1 MTLPTPNPSTYF
13 DRPLRLDESQL
24 AMLLRCSD
32 AGDMTEWNTWRQ
44 VNPEEPIYLEGAML
58 RGANLRGGN
67 FDHAHL
73 AGAILWS
80 ADLSDTQLVEAD
92 LEHATL
98 WGAHLDQAMM
108 RRTHLEGALL
118 STACLKGAR
127 LLFSQLQGADCS
139 YAIVNSDT
147 LLLECGLDKGT
158 NFTGVNLDSAR
169 FSPGLK
175 QTLEYNIRRTWWGL
189 WYKRG
194 AWWRRGLKY
203 AFVRTFWWFSD
214 YGRASSRLL
223 LSFLMFSLMF
233 ATVYWVHPQM
243 LRLEDNAGLQG
254 PLHAFYF
261 SVVTMTTLGFGD
273 IHANP
278 ASGMGQVVL
287 MLQVLLGYMLLG
299 ALVCRLGVLFQAR
312 GPAAHFTP
320 RNSRGK

>member
-1 MTLPTPNPSTYF
+1 
-13 DRPLRLDESQL
+13 
-24 AMLLRCSD
+24 MLLRCSEV
-32 AGDMTEWNTWRQ
+32 GDMAEWNDWRKANPDEQ
-44 VNPEEPIYLEGAML
+44 VYLEGAML
-58 RGANLRGGN
+58 RGAMLRGGN
-67 FDHAHL
+67 FDNAHL

-80 ADLSDTQLVEAD
+80 ADMSGAQLVEAD

-98 WGAHLDQAMM
+98 WGAHLDHAMM
-108 RRTHLEGALL
+108 RRTHLVGALL
-118 STACLKGAR
+118 STACLKGAK
-127 LLFSQLQGADCS
+127 LLFAHLQGADCS
-139 YAIVNSDT
+139 YAIVDSDT
-147 LLLECGLDKGT
+147 LLLECGLDKDT

-194 AWWRRGLKY
+194 PWWQRPMKR
-203 AFVRTFWWFSD
+203 AFVQTFWWFSD

-223 LSFLMFSLMF
+223 LSFLMFSLIF
-233 ATVYWVHPQM
+233 ATVYWQMPQM

-278 ASGMGQVVL
+278 ASGLGQVVL

-299 ALVCRLGVLFQAR
+299 ALICRLGVLFEAR
-312 GPAAHFTP
+312 GPAAEFTP
-320 RNSRGK
+320 REPTGK